1 MACRYT
7 YQGKTYEAFEFD
19 DVLKSMPPSVAA
31 KYMDGVKAT
40 PDAPFIDKDPKP
52 MVALAVKRIMAYA
65 AANGYEK
72 VAFINGEQSA
82 DRYSLA
88 KTVNEVSWRVR
99 RGNKNATVA
108 LKNGD
113 DLTLH
118 LTPEGVVNSV
128 EGTGETTFVGKNM
141 SDVVGK
147 EVADRIQ
154 SSETGR
160 LAGDGLK
167 IGGEGMLGFYGRQ
180 DWTKPVGV
188 DKEGK
193 PLYPILPKVI
203 SDQLKKVGGK
213 METVE
218 ISQGNQEYTPTFPM
232 NVKATRHVTSK
243 QQAFTVTP
251 KMSEPLPLF
260 STRRIVGDSG
270 RQYDQTQRDFF
281 KDVGRDIEQ
290 KNLVERTLD
299 FLKKDFSKKMAV
311 GIVDQFRGLRDL
323 GDNGQAYMLARLSK
337 GTAGAFDALLHHG
350 KLSLKNGVYDADTS
364 GGFIQRLGAPLN
376 GELDDFLWYVAAN
389 RAEKLM
395 PSDREHLFTP
405 AHIAAGKSLAN
416 GTTNWDYT
424 IQTGPQAGTVTRNRS
439 MIFADANRV
448 FNEFQKNTLDMAEQ
462 SGLIDGASRKYWESE
477 FYVPFYRVSEEDNE
491 FIGAKMGDALVRQ
504 QAFKKLKGGTDKLNS
519 DLLSNTLLNFSHL
532 IEASAKNRAAKASL
546 GAAEQIGAAQRV
558 APDMASYAASNGTML
573 PPGTKKTVW
582 FQENGQKVKYKVTD
596 PFVMTAITSLEY
608 AGMRNVFM
616 VALSKFKHWLTIG
629 VTASPAFKVRNLIR
643 DSLQAIGTSDL
654 SYNPIANV
662 REGFRQTNRDSQ
674 EYVSALASGAL
685 IRFGTM
691 LEGNESAR
699 TRQLIRSGV
708 KDSTILNSEGKWQQF
723 YDNVLEPGITAY
735 NELGNRS
742 EEINRAAL
750 YNQLI
755 KQGKSHAEAALL
767 ARDLMDFSMQGA
779 FPAIRFLTQV
789 VPFMNAR
796 LQGMYKLR
804 RAAKDNPRKMAV
816 VTGAVAMASIALM
829 LAYEDDDEWK
839 RREPWDRDN
848 YWWFKV
854 GGEEFRIPKPF
865 ELGAIAS
872 MAERGLEYMI
882 NDEMTGER
890 FLKETR
896 NLVLNQLAMNP
907 VPQAVKP
914 IIDLYANKDSFT
926 GRPIESMSM
935 QRLDPTMRYNSNT
948 SMTARAASNAVGG
961 ALSPV
966 QVDHLVRGYFSW
978 IGAFV
983 NGAADMAW
991 RAMSDEPTKPTM
1003 DYWKFATQGIVQ
1015 ETDSAGSRYVTQV
1028 YEQAKELEQAHATWK
1043 HLLKDG
1049 KVEEATAYREDHAD
1063 ELRRYKQ
1070 VEAVKK
1076 IESNLNDRI
1085 HRIEISAIDPDLK
1098 KEQINNIK
1106 RMKEAAAKRIS
1117 PGAY

>member
-1 MACRYT
+1 M
-7 YQGKTYEAFEFD
+7 
-19 DVLKSMPPSVAA
+19 
-31 KYMDGVKAT
+31 
-40 PDAPFIDKDPKP
+40 
-52 MVALAVKRIMAYA
+52 
-65 AANGYEK
+65 
-72 VAFINGEQSA
+72 
-82 DRYSLA
+82 
-88 KTVNEVSWRVR
+88 
-99 RGNKNATVA
+99 
-108 LKNGD
+108 
-113 DLTLH
+113 
-118 LTPEGVVNSV
+118 
-128 EGTGETTFVGKNM
+128 
-141 SDVVGK
+141 
-147 EVADRIQ
+147 
-154 SSETGR
+154 
-160 LAGDGLK
+160 
-167 IGGEGMLGFYGRQ
+167 
-180 DWTKPVGV
+180 
-188 DKEGK
+188 
-193 PLYPILPKVI
+193 
-203 SDQLKKVGGK
+203 
-213 METVE
+213 
-218 ISQGNQEYTPTFPM
+218 
-232 NVKATRHVTSK
+232 
-243 QQAFTVTP
+243 
-251 KMSEPLPLF
+251 
-260 STRRIVGDSG
+260 
-270 RQYDQTQRDFF
+270 
-281 KDVGRDIEQ
+281 
-290 KNLVERTLD
+290 
-299 FLKKDFSKKMAV
+299 
-311 GIVDQFRGLRDL
+311 
-323 GDNGQAYMLARLSK
+323 
-337 GTAGAFDALLHHG
+337 
-350 KLSLKNGVYDADTS
+350 
-364 GGFIQRLGAPLN
+364 
-376 GELDDFLWYVAAN
+376 
-389 RAEKLM
+389 
-395 PSDREHLFTP
+395 
-405 AHIAAGKSLAN
+405 
-416 GTTNWDYT
+416 
-424 IQTGPQAGTVTRNRS
+424 
-439 MIFADANRV
+439 
-448 FNEFQKNTLDMAEQ
+448 
-462 SGLIDGASRKYWESE
+462 
-477 FYVPFYRVSEEDNE
+477 
-491 FIGAKMGDALVRQ
+491 
-504 QAFKKLKGGTDKLNS
+504 
-519 DLLSNTLLNFSHL
+519 
-532 IEASAKNRAAKASL
+532 
-546 GAAEQIGAAQRV
+546 
-558 APDMASYAASNGTML
+558 
-573 PPGTKKTVW
+573 
-582 FQENGQKVKYKVTD
+582 
-596 PFVMTAITSLEY
+596 
-608 AGMRNVFM
+608 
-616 VALSKFKHWLTIG
+616 
-629 VTASPAFKVRNLIR
+629 RNLIR
-643 DSLQAIGTSDL
+643 DSLQAIGTSNL
-654 SYNPIANV
+654 SYNPIVNV
-662 REGFRQTNRDSQ
+662 REGFRQTKRDSQ
-674 EYVSALASGAL
+674 EYASALASGAL

-708 KDSTILNSEGKWQQF
+708 KDSTILNSEGKWQKF
-723 YDNVLEPGITAY
+723 YDKVLEPCITAY

-1043 HLLKDG
+1043 RLLKDG

>member
-7 YQGKTYEAFEFD
+7 YQGKTYEAHEFD
-19 DVLKSMPPSVAA
+19 DVLRAMPPSVAA
-31 KYMDGVKAT
+31 KYMPGVESL
-40 PDAPFIDKDPKP
+40 PEGPFISKDPRP
-52 MVALAVKRIMAYA
+52 MVSLAVKRVMAYA
-65 AANGYEK
+65 AANGYAK
-72 VAFINGEQSA
+72 VAFVNGEQSA
-82 DRYSLA
+82 DRYDLS
-88 KTVNEVSWRVR
+88 KQVSYISYAHDNGMVRVQ
-99 RGNKNATVA
+99 A
-108 LKNGD
+108 
-113 DLTLH
+113 
-118 LTPEGVVNSV
+118 
-128 EGTGETTFVGKNM
+128 VGKNGQVIFD
-141 SDVVGK
+141 SKKKPAELEDVVGK
-147 EVADRIQ
+147 EVAQKIIDREGDR
-154 SSETGR
+154 SLAALWPDWSGPHYR
-160 LAGDGLK
+160 LSGLALK
-167 IGGEGMLGFYGRQ
+167 VGGEGMRSFYDAIVPQVTR
-180 DWTKPVGV
+180 DV
-188 DKEGK
+188 
-193 PLYPILPKVI
+193 
-203 SDQLKKVGGK
+203 LKKVGGK
-213 METVE
+213 MESVG
-218 ISQGNQEYTPTFPM
+218 ILRPVDSDLDPNWGTPRFDPDKWDM
-232 NVKATRHVTSK
+232 NNDGEVVG
-243 QQAFTVTP
+243 QQPGFTVTP
-251 KMSEPLPLF
+251 EMGKPMALF
-260 STRRIVGDSG
+260 SKRRIVGDSG
-270 RQYDQTQRDFF
+270 RQYDQGQRDFF
-281 KDVGRDIEQ
+281 KNVGRDIDQ
-290 KNLVERTLD
+290 KNLIERTLD
-299 FLKKDFSKKMAV
+299 YLKKDFAKKMAT

-323 GDNGQAYMLARLSK
+323 NDGGKSYMLARLSK

-350 KLSLKNGVYDADTS
+350 KLSIKDGVYDADTS
-364 GGFIQRLGAPLN
+364 GGFVQRLGVPLN
-376 GELDDFLWYVAAN
+376 GELDDFLWHVAAN
-389 RAEKLM
+389 RAEKL
-395 PSDREHLFTP
+395 SKQDRENLFSD
-405 AHIAAGKSLAN
+405 ADIIAGKSLAN
-416 GTTNWDYT
+416 GTTTWDYT
-424 IQTGPQAGTVTRNRS
+424 IQTGPRAGQVTRNRPE
-439 MIFADANRV
+439 IYADANRV

-477 FYVPFYRVSEEDNE
+477 FYVPFYRVSDEDGE
-491 FIGAKMGDALVRQ
+491 FIGSKMGNALVRQ

-546 GAAEQIGAAQRV
+546 EAADQVGAAHKAQ
-558 APDMASYAASNGTML
+558 
-573 PPGTKKTVW
+573 PGEKKTVW
-582 FQENGQKVKYKVTD
+582 FMDNGQKVEYKVDD
-596 PFVMTAITSLEY
+596 PYVMTAITSLEY
-608 AGMRNVFM
+608 AGMRNGIM
-616 VALSKFKHWLTIG
+616 DALSKFKHWLTIG
-629 VTASPAFKVRNLIR
+629 VAASPAFKVRNLIR
-643 DSLQAIGTSDL
+643 DSLQAIGTSNL
-654 SYNPIANV
+654 SYNPIVNV
-662 REGFRQTNRDSQ
+662 REGFRQTKRDSQ
-674 EYVSALASGAL
+674 EYASALASGAL

-708 KDSTILNSEGKWQQF
+708 KDSTILNSEGKWQKF
-723 YDNVLEPGITAY
+723 YGRVLEPGIMAY

-767 ARDLMDFSMQGA
+767 ARDLMDFSMQGS
-779 FPAIRFLTQV
+779 FNTVRFLTQV

-796 LQGMYKLR
+796 LQGMYKLG
-804 RAAKDNPRKMAV
+804 RASKDNPRKMAV

-914 IIDLYANKDSFT
+914 IIDLYANKDSLT

-966 QVDHLVRGYFSW
+966 QVDHLVRGYFAW
-978 IGAFV
+978 LGAFV
-983 NGAADMAW
+983 NGGADMAW
-991 RAMSDEPTKPTM
+991 RAMSNEPTKPTM

-1028 YEQAKELEQAHATWK
+1028 YEQAKELERAHATWK
-1043 HLLKDG
+1043 RLIKDG